1 MRLAGMNK
9 WLQIISNF
17 GVLAGLLLLAFEINH
32 SSALVESELR
42 TNAMSDWANSDL
54 ARFSESINEN
64 LAKSLEHPQDLTLGE
79 MIELDAYFTSYLNMI
94 ERSNVAYKL
103 GFSEYSTE
111 QAVRDVINIF
121 GSEYAQAWWR
131 ERRGS
136 LNPEIGVFIDQHI
149 QSVTADQELMVYRR
163 IASTLSE

>member
-1 MRLAGMNK
+1 MRFDGMNK

-131 ERRGS
+131 ERRVI

-163 IASTLSE
+163 IASMLSE

>member
-1 MRLAGMNK
+1 MRFDGMNK

-131 ERRGS
+131 ERRVI